1 MMLFFSPITVFIN
14 ILLIVIFWK
23 TISVDSLILYSI
35 LIVMCIWSLTIVLK
49 RVKLTTILLP
59 LSLLLAYIVSYAL
72 YPESRAYMF
81 TSWDDLVGN
90 PVYWFFL
97 CSLPAF
103 LFIRRIWNYDL
114 LMKYLLNFALIA
126 TLCSFGTLVIYL
138 SQDAQPGYMSFSY
151 DLLFSAV
158 MLLYGFFTKKKKRY
172 LFGAIGAAAMM
183 FFCGA
188 RGPMVCLLASL
199 VLYILFMSQNQS
211 SRLLSTLGILF
222 IAVVLLIFWDPIL
235 NLFLN
240 AAEAIG
246 IDSRMLNKMIDG
258 TLADDS
264 GRSVVRDEFI
274 SRMNFLGYGLYGDRV
289 LSGGRH
295 PHNLYLELALQYGLL
310 LGSVLVILLSLLL
323 LFGFFTKDREK
334 RLLFLAFFCTSFV
347 KLMMSSSY
355 LSKEPAL
362 YSMLGLCFSCYFRD
376 DKKPL
381 EKDRSRRLLPVIKF
395 KRR

>member
-35 LIVMCIWSLTIVLK
+35 LIVMCIWSLTVVLK

-59 LSLLLAYIVSYAL
+59 LSLLLAYIISYAL

-90 PVYWFFL
+90 PIYWFFL

-188 RGPMVCLLASL
+188 RGPMLCLLSAL

-211 SRLLSTLGILF
+211 SRILGAFCIIF
-222 IAVVLLIFWDPIL
+222 ITVVLLIFWDPVL
-235 NLFLN
+235 NMFLD
-240 AAEAIG
+240 AAEALG
-246 IDSRMLNKMIDG
+246 IDSRILNKMVDG

-264 GRSVVRDEFI
+264 GRSTVHDELVP
-274 SRMNFLGYGLYGDRV
+274 MLNFLGYGLYGDRNIT
-289 LSGGRH
+289 GGRYA
-295 PHNLYLELALQYGLL
+295 HNMILELAIQYGLL
-310 LGSVLVILLSLLL
+310 VGSILIILLALLL
-323 LFGFFTKDREK
+323 IFGFFTKDREK
-334 RLLFLAFFCTSFV
+334 RLLFLAFFCTGFV

-362 YSMLGLCFSCYFRD
+362 FCMLGICFSCYFRD
-376 DKKPL
+376 DNKPV
-381 EKDRSRRLLPVIKF
+381 EKSKNRRLLPTIRL